1 MIKESILFVAATGVL
16 IYFVTPSD
24 EAPDADGISEDTQKP
39 VILTTQTSDNG
50 WDYDDKEE
58 EDEAS
63 FVFGEPLTN
72 LDSDDDNDSS
82 EDEEEEDRS
91 DRREQ
96 TDSRE
101 TATKPATRSRQ
112 KYSANSPMPSEPGG
126 IDNPI
131 VFATKTPSNPVDD

>member
-24 EAPDADGISEDTQKP
+24 EAPEAGAIPEDTQKP
-39 VILTTQTSDNG
+39 VIRAPQSADDG
-50 WDYDDKEE
+50 WDYDDEEE
-58 EDEAS
+58 EDGES

-72 LDSDDDNDSS
+72 LDGDDDNDSS
-82 EDEEEEDRS
+82 EDEEAEDRS

-96 TDSRE
+96 TDSRK
-101 TATKPATRSRQ
+101 TATKPATRNRQ
-112 KYSANSPMPSEPGG
+112 KFSANSPMPSEPGG